1 MNDRANDRA
10 NDEER
15 RKRNECD
22 PVGIEWDGVIV
33 GVAEGEEKAVGDGQR
48 LMLVVF

>member
-1 MNDRANDRA
+1 MNDRAND
-10 NDEER
+10 EKR

-33 GVAEGEEKAVGDGQR
+33 GVAEGEEKAVGQR
-48 LMLVVF
+48 LMLVVVV